1 MQFRTCERLLRQVL
15 KKAGVKEDPRH
26 FISVLALV
34 AFRMPSSRHFSTIDC
49 QLFRPWQWRSVSLL
63 SRKNAFQALSTC
75 LKCTLSSAPEVA
87 RKTFSSSMWSLALRA
102 WKSWQRRLATWQCC
116 VACCCRT
123 IQHTHL
129 WTEAQLRFQVFTPF
143 SLASIRLYDPFCWSS
158 IYVIIFKCFKHVAE
172 SPKAE
177 KLLDWPLIWSSGL
190 RDLRP
195 LQAPGVRILTCALDS
210 HLNEAGGVQLARTG
224 FRACPLSPNVMLN
237 NNR

>member
-1 MQFRTCERLLRQVL
+1 MPLKLPGKHSLHQCGLLPWGL
-15 KKAGVKEDPRH
+15 ESHGKEGWQLDSAASP
-26 FISVLALV
+26 VVVEL
-34 AFRMPSSRHFSTIDC
+34 FS
-49 QLFRPWQWRSVSLL
+49 
-63 SRKNAFQALSTC
+63 
-75 LKCTLSSAPEVA
+75 
-87 RKTFSSSMWSLALRA
+87 
-102 WKSWQRRLATWQCC
+102 
-116 VACCCRT
+116 
-123 IQHTHL
+123 THL
-129 WTEAQLRFQVFTPF
+129 WTETQLRFQVFTPF
-143 SLASIRLYDPFCWSS
+143 SLATIRLYDPFCWSL
-158 IYVIIFKCFKHVAE
+158 IYVMIFKCFKHIAE